1 MKDLA
6 GKTAVV
12 TGGASGVGKAMA
24 ATFLREGMNVVIADV
39 EDGALKSAVADL
51 GQGGGTVSGV
61 RCDVT
66 QFESVQEL
74 EKTCVDRHGKVHVLC
89 NNAGVGAHEDVPIW
103 DLPLSDWRWTMDVNV
118 WGVIYGIKAFV
129 PGMLAHGEA
138 GHVVNTSSG
147 NGGLVLMP
155 TTPVYSASKAAVSS
169 ITESLHLQLTMQD
182 AAIKA
187 HVLYPGPH
195 VVASNIF
202 DARRNRTPA
211 YTREVEQVAAPITI
225 DGLKDIFESMGQ
237 KFQTTQPE
245 EVAEHALKGIQDDA
259 FYILPW
265 NQAGEDR
272 LRARVDGILSRTN
285 PVPAF

>member
-1 MKDLA
+1 VKDLA

-24 ATFLREGMNVVIADV
+24 AIFLGEGMQVVIADV
-39 EDGALKSAVADL
+39 EASALEKAVAEL
-51 GQGGGTVSGV
+51 GASGGTISGV
-61 RCDVT
+61 QCDVT
-66 QFESVQEL
+66 DFDSVVAL
-74 EKTCVDRHGKVHVLC
+74 EKACVEKHGKVHVLC
-89 NNAGVGAHEDVPIW
+89 NNAGVGAHEDVSMW
-103 DLPLSDWRWTMDVNV
+103 DLPLSDWRWTMDVNM

-155 TTPVYSASKAAVSS
+155 TTPIYSASKAAVSS
-169 ITESLHLQLTMQD
+169 ITESLHLQLTMQG

-202 DARRNRTPA
+202 DARRNRTEA
-211 YTREVEQVAAPITI
+211 YEREVAQVADPITLE
-225 DGLKDIFESMGQ
+225 GLKDIFESMGR
-237 KFQTTQPE
+237 KFETTQPA
-245 EVAEHALKGIQDDA
+245 EVAEYALKGIQDDA

-265 NQAGEDR
+265 DDAGI
-272 LRARVDGILSRTN
+272 ARFKARMEGVISKTN
-285 PVPAF
+285 PIPAF